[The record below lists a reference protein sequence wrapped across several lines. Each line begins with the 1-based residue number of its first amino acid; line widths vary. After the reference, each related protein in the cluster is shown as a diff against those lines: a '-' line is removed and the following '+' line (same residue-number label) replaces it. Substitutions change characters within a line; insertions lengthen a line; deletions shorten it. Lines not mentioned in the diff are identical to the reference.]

1 MLTGYK
7 TKLGAVGL
15 ALAGIAMIINSL
27 VSDTPNMQGIMEGA
41 GMVATAL
48 AAFGIGNKIERK

>member
-15 ALAGIAMIINSL
+15 ALAGIAMIISTMT
-27 VSDTPNMQGIMEGA
+27 SDAPNMQTVMEGA

-48 AAFGIGNKIERK
+48 AAFGLGSKIERK

>member
-27 VSDTPNMQGIMEGA
+27 ASDTPNMQGIMEGA

>member
-7 TKLGAVGL
+7 TKFGAVGL
-15 ALAGIAMIINSL
+15 ALAGIAMIINTMI
-27 VSDTPNMQGIMEGA
+27 SDVPNMQIVMEGV

-48 AAFGIGNKIERK
+48 AAFGLGSKIERK

>member
-7 TKLGAVGL
+7 TKLGSIGL
-15 ALAGIAMIINSL
+15 ALTGIVMIINSL
-27 VSDTPNMQGIMEGA
+27 ISDAPNMQVIMEGA

-48 AAFGIGNKIERK
+48 TAFGLGSKIERK